1 MYLAHDEFMTRI
13 FVIGFLFPLFA
24 FSFETRSSVSIGT
37 GGAGVASLERGEAT
51 FINPASIMHLRG
63 RQFFS
68 TVQSD
73 LFAVSLLENDRSSA
87 LPGSMSYAKKK
98 QTEAF
103 GFSLADFVFKNL
115 AMGATL
121 NYLQLSPDPKE
132 ALSRKRFTTFNG
144 SLGVMWNLNRQFGL
158 GASFENIAEIPEEFE
173 RLSDLTPRTRVGLNY
188 IYKDWFRLRFDAVTT
203 TNNRF
208 SDLTPQAGFES
219 YFGQWVIGRV
229 GWSQIP
235 GYDDSWSGGIGFSL
249 PKFKIDYATAWISAE
264 TNEIRHSVDLGL
276 AF

>member
-1 MYLAHDEFMTRI
+1 MKRFLLI
-13 FVIGFLFPLFA
+13 SLLFPFFS

-37 GGAGVASLERGEAT
+37 GGAGVASLDIGEAT
-51 FINPASIMHLRG
+51 FLNPASIMHLKG

-68 TVQSD
+68 TLQSD

-87 LPGSMSYAKKK
+87 LPGAVSYAKQKR
-98 QTEAF
+98 TEAF
-103 GFSLADFVFKNL
+103 GFSLADFVLKNF
-115 AMGATL
+115 AIGATL
-121 NYLQLSPDPKE
+121 NYLQLSPDPRE
-132 ALSRKRFTTFNG
+132 ELNRKRFSTFNG
-144 SLGVMWNLNRQFGL
+144 SLGVSWNLSRQFGL
-158 GASFENIAEIPEEFE
+158 GASFENIAEIPEEFV
-173 RLSDLTPRTRVGLNY
+173 RLSGLTPRTRAGLNY

-219 YFGQWVIGRV
+219 YFGRWVIGRV

-276 AF
+276 TF